1 MKKIICKYINSI
13 IMESNS
19 SSVDKYYQELSEA
32 NRVEDLAKSEIS
44 IKNEHQFNDN
54 THTIIHVIVKEKNYV
69 HENRK
74 YYYIEYTYENIADGK
89 EYSGK
94 RQLQTHPFFNFS
106 EDRYQSSKDGT
117 IVVKNKMTET
127 MVMFLLM
134 KEEVLQRYIGRADP
148 VQYKMNI
155 IRSIDN
161 FWD

>member
-1 MKKIICKYINSI
+1 MIWLLWNIDLKYCDSSKILNFHQH
-13 IMESNS
+13 S
-19 SSVDKYYQELSEA
+19 SYFEILFFDKEP
-32 NRVEDLAKSEIS
+32 
-44 IKNEHQFNDN
+44 KNIPHFFD
-54 THTIIHVIVKEKNYV
+54 
-69 HENRK
+69 
-74 YYYIEYTYENIADGK
+74 YYIEYTYENVADGK

-94 RQLQTHPFFNFS
+94 HQLQTHPFFNFS

-117 IVVKNKMTET
+117 IVVKNKITET

-134 KEEVLQRYIGRADP
+134 KEEVLQTHIGRADP

>member
-1 MKKIICKYINSI
+1 
-13 IMESNS
+13 MESNN
-19 SSVDKYYQELSEA
+19 SSVDEYYQKLGAA
-32 NRVEDLAKSEIS
+32 NKVEDIVKFRTS

-54 THTIIHVIVKEKNYV
+54 TYTIIHVIVTEKNYT

-74 YYYIEYTYENIADGK
+74 YYYIEYTYENVADGK

-117 IVVKNKMTET
+117 IVVKNKITET

-134 KEEVLQRYIGRADP
+134 KEEVLQTHIGRADP